1 VRKQPKKE
9 KEVAKIEQKRAHRD
23 WLLNKS
29 VEKQRQKERERE
41 KARKGEHRLRLLHQI
56 LIGN

>member
-23 WLLNKS
+23 WLPNKS
-29 VEKQRQKERERE
+29 AEKQREKERERQG
-41 KARKGEHRLRLLHQI
+41 AQGRA
-56 LIGN
+56 